1 MWFKRKQKSIRRK
14 LETLIIITTRNMAY
28 NKDKQNIEIRQYITT
43 YIKIMARGQEVCGE
57 YLVAKSLNYC
67 NI

>member
-28 NKDKQNIEIRQYITT
+28 NKDKVRPSKYRNSSIYNYI
-43 YIKIMARGQEVCGE
+43 YKDNGPWSRGLWRIPGG
-57 YLVAKSLNYC
+57 
-67 NI
+67 